1 MRSKAHDEL
10 LLLGRA
16 AASAGCGRVP
26 LQRLHFDRTLT
37 KARDARRRD
46 APPSKIAAG
55 EKPRFSS
62 NYEPSVF
69 VTAYN
74 SRSPIRRASLLN
86 SANHSDSS
94 DLLLCHSRAWLP
106 REESRSFPT
115 SSSGIRD
122 SSRAPDTR
130 AGMTEKFDRAGVRV
144 TMVCAG
150 LNSRVSKNPAES
162 QNGYWLPFNT
172 LRKTGFLP
180 NLLSRLGRDKSEGT
194 NRQHR

>member
-1 MRSKAHDEL
+1 MRSKAHDDL

-62 NYEPSVF
+62 NYESSVF

-94 DLLLCHSRAWLP
+94 GLARSLALSFSRVAAARRIPVLP
-106 REESRSFPT
+106 HVLQRNL
-115 SSSGIRD
+115 D

-130 AGMTEKFDRAGVRV
+130 AGMTEKFDRADVRV

-150 LNSRVSKNPAES
+150 LNSRVLKNPAES
-162 QNGYWLPFNT
+162 QNGYWLPFDT
-172 LRKTGFLP
+172 CVKLASFLIFSP
-180 NLLSRLGRDKSEGT
+180 ASGE
-194 NRQHR
+194 QH